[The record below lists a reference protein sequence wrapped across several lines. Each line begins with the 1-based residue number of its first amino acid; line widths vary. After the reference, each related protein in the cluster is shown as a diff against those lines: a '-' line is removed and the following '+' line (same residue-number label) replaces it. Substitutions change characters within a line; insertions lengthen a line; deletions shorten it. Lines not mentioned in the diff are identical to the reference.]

1 MLLDSVAAL
10 RTRHPQWTL
19 SVVCLAEGPLSG
31 ELAAL
36 GADVRVLPLPAR
48 LRRGR
53 RIRRLRSGHAG
64 KRSREAPGPCLHT
77 RAACARISRRGVPDI
92 VHANGLKAHVLAA
105 WASPRSARVVWHVHD
120 YVSTRRVSSV
130 LLRRHAHRA
139 AVVVANSHDV
149 AADIRTVVGA
159 HVRVEVVH
167 NGVDTQRFHPIG
179 HTIDLDAAAGLPPAP
194 AGTCRVGLVATYA
207 RWKGHET
214 FLRALAMVAAGHV
227 RGYVVGGPVYQTSG
241 SQLTRDE
248 LESIAG
254 GLGLGERVGFVPFQ
268 RDVAP
273 AYRALD
279 VVVHA
284 STKREPFGLSVLEAM
299 ACGRPVIVSE
309 AGGVRELV
317 TDDEQGL
324 THPPGD
330 VNALASRIASLLDDP
345 ARRERFGASGRQTA
359 VALFDRARL
368 GELRSPTYTCRS
380 APRAR
385 ALHAVP
391 AAGSPPMNA
400 AERGVAIPAGP
411 PARADG

>member
-1 MLLDSVAAL
+1 MRILFLSVSAGLGGAERVLLDSVAAL

-19 SVVCLAEGPLSG
+19 SVVCLANGPLSG

-48 LRRGR
+48 FAAVGESGHSAAATLASLAGSAWALPSYT
-53 RIRRLRSGHAG
+53 RRLRAHLSAW
-64 KRSREAPGPCLHT
+64 R
-77 RAACARISRRGVPDI
+77 PDI

-105 WASPRSARVVWHVHD
+105 WASPRSDRVVWHVHD

-130 LLRRHAHRA
+130 LLRHHAHRA

-167 NGVDTQRFHPIG
+167 NGIDTQRFHPIG

-241 SQLTRDE
+241 SQFTRDE

-284 STKREPFGLSVLEAM
+284 STKPEPFGLSVLEAM

-330 VNALASRIASLLDDP
+330 VDALASRMASLLDDP

-368 GELRSPTYTCRS
+368 
-380 APRAR
+380 AN
-385 ALHAVP
+385 ALADVYLSLGAAGAGADAISRGGVP
-391 AAGSPPMNA
+391 AS
-400 AERGVAIPAGP
+400 
-411 PARADG
+411 